1 VIQRFLRRLSSR
13 FGPALQS
20 DTAFIEMAYRQILNR
35 PADQDGLNYYRSLLR
50 DGLGRTSVLL
60 SMFRSDEFVNQLRPV
75 VASDR
80 AGLRPLRPAQYE
92 EKVDRTNGK
101 TISVFRVD
109 SAGDFDWL
117 ESAILEHGY
126 YEKPGVWNFGIDTD
140 KRVIA
145 EIIRSLGPSR
155 AIELGCAAGA
165 VLSCL
170 RQGGVDAHG
179 IEISSLAIQKA
190 EPDVRAKIHQGDLL
204 QLDIAADFDLAF
216 GLDVFEHLNPNRLD
230 AYIARL
236 AGLLRE
242 QGIVFCNVPAFGADP
257 EFGTVFPI
265 YLEDWDTDAG
275 AGRLFSSMH
284 VDELGFPIHGHLV
297 WADVSWWVRRFEA
310 AGLSRDV
317 EIERA
322 LHRKYDAYMEQRSPA
337 RKAFFVFSRGL
348 TAERRAAILQR
359 ISQPSTVLARYAH
372 PGLTR
377 VNRG

>member
-35 PADQDGLNYYRSLLR
+35 PADQDGLSYYQALLR

-60 SMFRSDEFVNQLRPV
+60 SLFKSDEFINQLRPV
-75 VASDR
+75 VASER
-80 AGLRPLRPAQYE
+80 TGLRPLRPAQYE
-92 EKVDRTNGK
+92 ERTDRTNGK
-101 TISVFRVD
+101 TLTVFRID
-109 SAGDFDWL
+109 SAADFDWL
-117 ESAILEHGY
+117 ETAILEHGY

-145 EIIRSLGPSR
+145 EIIASLGPSR

-165 VLSCL
+165 VLLCL
-170 RQGGVDAHG
+170 QRDGVDADG

-204 QLDIAADFDLAF
+204 QLDIAADFDVAF

-230 AYIARL
+230 AYITRL
-236 AGLLRE
+236 TGLLRE
-242 QGIVFCNVPAFGADP
+242 QGIVFCNVPAFGNDP
-257 EFGTVFPI
+257 EFGTVFSI
-265 YLEDWDTDAG
+265 YVEDWEADAR
-275 AGRLFSSMH
+275 AARLFSSIH

-297 WADVSWWVRRFEA
+297 WADAPWWVGRFEA

-317 EIERA
+317 GIERA
-322 LHRKYDAYMEQRSPA
+322 LHRKYDSYMEQRAPA

-348 TAERRAAILQR
+348 SADRRASILHR
-359 ISQPSTVLARYAH
+359 ISQPSTALAR
-372 PGLTR
+372 
-377 VNRG
+377 